1 MNYVLD
7 LAAAAAVIVCV
18 LVGSRRGAVRMIIA
32 AVGYIAALAA
42 AVFVSGA
49 ADEYVYDT
57 FVSPAVNAF
66 LEERAV
72 QLENEYF
79 SDEMID
85 ELLAENGIP
94 LDREQLRSIINGDDE
109 YSEVLTNEGFRDKLN
124 NMFIGYCR
132 ALTDTFSGVLPED
145 ILNEAERYIDETD
158 MENQRKLELLAF
170 DKKSAV
176 KLIESEIIRPG
187 MLKTV
192 RMVLFFLTFALVSL
206 VFAMISS
213 AVRAVRGISAIRKTD
228 DFLGGIL
235 GLFQGIIVAALMGAA
250 AGIFIKLTSDG
261 NQYINSGV
269 IAETMIFKRAY
280 SGTLF
285 LLSLILK

>member
-1 MNYVLD
+1 MKYVLD
-7 LAAAAAVIVCV
+7 LAAAAAVILCV
-18 LVGSRRGAVRMIIA
+18 LAGSRRGAVRMIIA

-57 FVSPAVNAF
+57 FISPAVDAF
-66 LEERAV
+66 LEERAS

-85 ELLAENGIP
+85 ELLSENGIP
-94 LDREQLRSIINGDDE
+94 LDREQLQSILNGSDE
-109 YSEVLTNEGFRDKLN
+109 YSEVLTNEEFRDKLN
-124 NMFIGYCR
+124 NVFIGYCR

-145 ILNEAERYIDETD
+145 IIDEAERYIDETE
-158 MENQRKLELLAF
+158 MENRRKLELLF
-170 DKKSAV
+170 DKRSAV

-206 VFAMISS
+206 VFAIVSS
-213 AVRAVRGISAIRKTD
+213 AVKAARGISAIRKTD
-228 DFLGGIL
+228 DFLGSIL
-235 GLFQGIIVAALMGAA
+235 GLFQGIIIAALMGAA

-269 IAETMIFKRAY
+269 IAETLIFKRAY